1 MSTLGRWPHIFPGR
15 VAHPAI
21 FWPGGAFRCV
31 AQVSRPLPKIGCPIQ
46 ASPPWRTRLRGVFV
60 STLHKFEFNLFRMAS
75 FVLAVRVSARSRSNK
90 APEHGCPRFGPHRP

>member
-60 STLHKFEFNLFRMAS
+60 STLHKFEFNLFRRVICLSHAS
-75 FVLAVRVSARSRSNK
+75 QRAVTIQQS
-90 APEHGCPRFGPHRP
+90 P